1 MFDRLSDEDGGPPP
15 PPPRPGSGSGGDD
28 EPGFFEKTFGGFFK
42 LIKGVV
48 GVLLAVAIPALA
60 FLLNSPVFEKLK
72 EGLFNLVDYI
82 FETVIPVIEQIK
94 DELLPILKT
103 IR

>member
-1 MFDRLSDEDGGPPP
+1 MV
-15 PPPRPGSGSGGDD
+15 
-28 EPGFFEKTFGGFFK
+28 GFFEKTFGKFFK
-42 LIKGVV
+42 LMKGVV

-82 FETVIPVIEQIK
+82 FETGYTSFISKMRLFLFSKNFMIIYNTNKRFFCNFYSRRVVVLISY
-94 DELLPILKT
+94 
-103 IR
+103 